1 MELFTESE
9 QIIIILN
16 VYEKL
21 WNMVIVIDVVR
32 INTKLIDMSIELH
45 VASKG
50 DINMSHILWVKCIHM
65 SWP

>member
-32 INTKLIDMSIELH
+32 IKSKLIDMSIELH
-45 VASKG
+45 VAFKG
-50 DINMSHILWVKCIHM
+50 DINM
-65 SWP
+65 